1 MTPSMTESD
10 PLTGKPAVELALGQ
24 RQIAAIG
31 FVAVLLLGCVATMA
45 YVAGRTIGP
54 GGGAPAAVAKTIPAV
69 QVPSRTA
76 AATAPIAVKPASSG
90 KVEQLIMVEA
100 AAAPATTQPSIMSA
114 RAAEPPPL
122 VQQPA
127 AAAKPATPELKPLT
141 ATLLAG
147 NTFWQVAAIDL
158 GMAQVTCELLT
169 RKGLP
174 AVLGDSPS
182 PGIYRVLVGPVHTPE
197 ESTRH
202 KAVLDEAGFH
212 PFIKKY

>member
-10 PLTGKPAVELALGQ
+10 PLTGKPTVEFALGQ

-45 YVAGRTIGP
+45 YVAGRAISP
-54 GGGAPAAVAKTIPAV
+54 GGAPPVALAKV
-69 QVPSRTA
+69 SPSREVPPRNIAEA
-76 AATAPIAVKPASSG
+76 APGVVKRVSSA
-90 KVEQLIMVEA
+90 KVEQLIMVEPA
-100 AAAPATTQPSIMSA
+100 AAVPGTGQPSIMA
-114 RAAEPPPL
+114 AKAAEPPVVP
-122 VQQPA
+122 QATPA
-127 AAAKPATPELKPLT
+127 KQASPELKPLT
-141 ATLLAG
+141 AALLAG
-147 NTFWQVAAIDL
+147 NTFWQVAATDL

-174 AVLGDSPS
+174 AILGDSPS

-202 KAVLDEAGFH
+202 KAGLDEAGFH

>member
-10 PLTGKPAVELALGQ
+10 PLTGKPTVEFALGQ

-45 YVAGRTIGP
+45 YVAGRAISP
-54 GGGAPAAVAKTIPAV
+54 GGAPPVAVAKVNPAREVPAPKIAEAAPAV
-69 QVPSRTA
+69 A
-76 AATAPIAVKPASSG
+76 KAVGLA
-90 KVEQLIMVEA
+90 KVEQLIMVE
-100 AAAPATTQPSIMSA
+100 PAVVVPSTAQPSIMA
-114 RAAEPPPL
+114 AKAAEPP
-122 VQQPA
+122 VGAQVT
-127 AAAKPATPELKPLT
+127 AAKTASPELKPLT
-141 ATLLAG
+141 AALLAG
-147 NTFWQVAAIDL
+147 NTFWQVAATDL

-174 AVLGDSPS
+174 AILGDSPS

-197 ESTRH
+197 ESTRY
-202 KAVLDEAGFH
+202 KTGLDEGGFH